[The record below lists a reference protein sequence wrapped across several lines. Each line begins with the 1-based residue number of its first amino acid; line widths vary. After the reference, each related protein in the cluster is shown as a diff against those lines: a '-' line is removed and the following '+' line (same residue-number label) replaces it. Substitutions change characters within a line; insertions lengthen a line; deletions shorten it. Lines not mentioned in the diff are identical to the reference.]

1 MDENIEE
8 LTQEITENEDTSN
21 NSDVSSIVKEIQIL
35 NQGISANGER
45 LDKINELLTEQN
57 DNAMLADEV
66 IEPDESANEEVEEE
80 TEQIDQYEVVLQSIN
95 DQIVLNNQ
103 LLAGSFIFYGIICGI
118 LLFKILWDKLK

>member
-8 LTQEITENEDTSN
+8 LTQEITENEDTSD

-57 DNAMLADEV
+57 DNAKLADEI
-66 IEPDESANEEVEEE
+66 IEPDESDNEEVEEE
-80 TEQIDQYEVVLQSIN
+80 TEQVDQYEVVLQSIN